1 MGRVR
6 MAGQNAQWAF
16 LFLFNYREKNK
27 QFLSGGVEV
36 RVVGV
41 EVGIRVGEE
50 TFLQVSNKF

>member
-1 MGRVR
+1 